1 MRGGA
6 TASSLAS
13 TVSSLIAWRATS
25 GGCTARICA
34 VRVGSRPTGRSS
46 GWLRFARDGG
56 DAGGGL
62 GGHGRAHAEC
72 GALRRRSG
80 LRCWGSGRYGGY
92 LARGGGG
99 RGGWARG
106 EGGEVDLAGVADLQE
121 GRGGLG
127 KVDGCMFG
135 RVGSVGSKR
144 AGSSGGRADAG
155 GCEAICEVDG
165 WRRSPWTSR
174 ASMAS
179 GGREPLPLCWPCF
192 LPESPRCI
200 TAASSPS
207 RAVELAGPRVRP
219 LYQPGRVRAI
229 GAVLAQR
236 GTTLG
241 ALLGGCLRAD
251 T

>member
-1 MRGGA
+1 MRRAAKMARWRYSASAPLCSSRSCATDSQATVARRRYSSGGFEVA
-6 TASSLAS
+6 LGVGGGEAALFKCAGERRSSLAS
-13 TVSSLIAWRATS
+13 TGQFADRLAGDI
-25 GGCTARICA
+25 
-34 VRVGSRPTGRSS
+34 GRLHGAHLRGEGRFPAHGEIV

-127 KVDGCMFG
+127 E
-135 RVGSVGSKR
+135 
-144 AGSSGGRADAG
+144 GGRLHVREG
-155 GCEAICEVDG
+155 WKRRIEAR
-165 WRRSPWTSR
+165 W
-174 ASMAS
+174 
-179 GGREPLPLCWPCF
+179 
-192 LPESPRCI
+192 
-200 TAASSPS
+200 
-207 RAVELAGPRVRP
+207 
-219 LYQPGRVRAI
+219 
-229 GAVLAQR
+229 
-236 GTTLG
+236 
-241 ALLGGCLRAD
+241 
-251 T
+251 